1 MAYSVRV
8 MKSRL
13 NLYVDEK
20 LIERAKLQGV
30 LQKRSVSEIV
40 EDLLR
45 VYLDG
50 LEKTKGKGNPN

>member
-50 LEKTKGKGNPN
+50 LEKTKGKGKS

>member
-1 MAYSVRV
+1 

-50 LEKTKGKGNPN
+50 LEKTKGKGKS